1 MKSTLYLI
9 MLLTAGLLLA
19 ACAKDEAPVNDVVDL
34 KFSAILA
41 AKEPAAKSVD
51 AEGNTTWEVG
61 EKIAIY
67 YQKTDDSF
75 DMAEARV
82 DAVDGG
88 AALVSAHLSDAKDH
102 SGVKFV
108 YPYSLANSTG
118 DLLTERFLTQHGTM
132 ADISDHFDA
141 TTGTGTLVIDGS
153 SCSTD
158 GPVHL
163 YNQAFIGKFTPQS
176 GGSPIDGITLLTI
189 TAGTRTYTVTPSE
202 GTFGTSGIYVA
213 MLPVSSQK
221 VALTVHTASRHYH
234 YAGVTASFE
243 AGKLYKSLSVPMTES
258 KVIDLGEVTG
268 NTTAGYGDILT
279 GTLGGN
285 YKISVADGATVTL
298 QDVNISCLTEGS
310 EYAGLSCLGDAT
322 LLLKGTNT
330 IVGGLAKEYAYGIW
344 PGIHVAV
351 DHTLTILGTDSDRL
365 TAHPGTSP
373 SGAGIGGGDELSCG
387 NIVIK
392 GGNIVATG
400 GSGGA
405 GIGTGMSDTQ
415 SVTCGIITITGGNVT
430 ASGGSYAAGIGSGE
444 NIGYERTNTCGAIT
458 ITGGNVTATGGNL
471 AAGIGCGVAQNSGR
485 SICGPI
491 RILGGTVV
499 ASGGNYG
506 AGIGNGQGTTAS
518 GSLCMCESITFANTV
533 TSVTARKGKNAKN
546 VLGEGYEG
554 FVCPSIKLG
563 NVQIFNGTAWSPDP
577 MVSGTYGGLS
587 LAITDDTWTLTPSA
601 L

>member
-118 DLLTERFLTQHGTM
+118 DLLAERFLSQHGTM

-141 TTGTGTLVIDGS
+141 ATGTGTLVIDGS

-234 YAGVTASFE
+234 YAGVTATFE

-258 KVIDLGEVTG
+258 KVINLSEVTG

-298 QDVNISCLTEGS
+298 QNVTISCDGARHNWIRGVVGNLDNIDFFVRHYKDKIPNLKISYTYSKYNEDCVDEDMEMFRNWGFDKVYLCIAS
-310 EYAGLSCLGDAT
+310 QMDLLDNSKHLEFVPSSLDGLRNNMKMFYDKDREYLDRIFNRWHKKKCDSTYTVFTIYTNGDVVRCQSYLS
-322 LLLKGTNT
+322 
-330 IVGGLAKEYAYGIW
+330 KE
-344 PGIHVAV
+344 V
-351 DHTLTILGTDSDRL
+351 L
-365 TAHPGTSP
+365 
-373 SGAGIGGGDELSCG
+373 G
-387 NIVIK
+387 NI
-392 GGNIVATG
+392 NIDRF
-400 GSGGA
+400 
-405 GIGTGMSDTQ
+405 SDI
-415 SVTCGIITITGGNVT
+415 VREV
-430 ASGGSYAAGIGSGE
+430 E
-444 NIGYERTNTCGAIT
+444 NIKHIFTCRFDRK
-458 ITGGNVTATGGNL
+458 
-471 AAGIGCGVAQNSGR
+471 CG
-485 SICGPI
+485 
-491 RILGGTVV
+491 L
-499 ASGGNYG
+499 
-506 AGIGNGQGTTAS
+506 
-518 GSLCMCESITFANTV
+518 LCQ
-533 TSVTARKGKNAKN
+533 RR
-546 VLGEGYEG
+546 Y
-554 FVCPSIKLG
+554 
-563 NVQIFNGTAWSPDP
+563 D
-577 MVSGTYGGLS
+577 
-587 LAITDDTWTLTPSA
+587 
-601 L
+601 